1 MIKAE
6 PTELPV
12 EKIKKI
18 REWLDR
24 EECAWMENCVASE
37 IAVLQTNATNAALAE
52 PHRTI
57 GDEHALPPESINA
70 IKEAAVLQTFL
81 NTLVKMRDKETRF
94 QTVKLTTS

>member
-6 PTELPV
+6 LTDLPI

-37 IAVLQTNATNAALAE
+37 IAVLQAAATNAALSKPNRA
-52 PHRTI
+52 I
-57 GDEHALPPESINA
+57 GLENALVFDEVIQ
-70 IKEAAVLQTFL
+70 IKEAAVLQMFL
-81 NTLVKMRDKETRF
+81 DVLAKMRDKETKF
-94 QTVKLTTS
+94 QSVKLTTS